1 MPLGHAGLS
10 CLSVRL
16 SESRSR
22 IRRQTFPAPS

>member
-1 MPLGHAGLS
+1 LQHAGLS

-16 SESRSR
+16 SESRIR